1 MSFKIILFLLITV
14 ILTQHCSKSE
24 EVKNDITNTSNSG
37 LTTVDSVKKGNY
49 DLSLLDKT
57 NVFGNV
63 PTVTNLKRQDLLEL
77 SGLACSHKNAG
88 ILYTH
93 EDSGNPNEVYL
104 TNTKGDD
111 LGKIVLDGI
120 PNRDWEDLAS
130 GPGPESS
137 KSYLYVGEI
146 GDNNSAYTT
155 ISVYRFPEPDLTA
168 ASSQTIVHVV
178 PDVLKFTYPK
188 GAVNAESLMLDPLTK
203 DLYILTK
210 QVAQSNLF
218 VARYPQSSSSTT
230 QLIQLASFPFDLLT
244 SADISPDGS
253 EILVRTTG
261 QIWYWKKQPNE
272 TVLNA
277 LLRKP
282 LDAPYSRNEHQG
294 EAICF
299 ASDGSGYFTTS
310 EIKKFPGDI
319 AALSFYKRNP

>member
-1 MSFKIILFLLITV
+1 MSLKIILFLLIAV
-14 ILTQHCSKSE
+14 ILSQHCSKSD
-24 EVKNDITNTSNSG
+24 EVKTDLTNTSNSG
-37 LTTVDSVKKGNY
+37 LSAIDSVKKGNY
-49 DLSLLDKT
+49 DLSLLERT
-57 NVFGNV
+57 NAFGSI

-77 SGLACSHKNAG
+77 SGLACSKSNPG
-88 ILYTH
+88 LLYTH
-93 EDSGNPNEVYL
+93 EDSGNLNEIYI

-137 KSYLYVGEI
+137 KSYLYVGEV
-146 GDNNSAYTT
+146 GDNNSAYTSL
-155 ISVYRFPEPDLTA
+155 SVYRFPEPDLTA

-178 PDVLKFTYPK
+178 PDVLKFSYPK

-210 QVAQSNLF
+210 QQAQSNLF

-230 QLIQLASFPFDLLT
+230 KLIQQASFPFDLLT

-253 EILVRTTG
+253 EIIVRTTG
-261 QIWYWKKQPNE
+261 QIWYWKKQHNE

-277 LLRKP
+277 MLRKP
-282 LDAPYSRNEHQG
+282 MDAPYYRNERQG

-299 ASDGSGYFTTS
+299 AADGSGYFTTS

-319 AALSFYKRNP
+319 AALSFYKRNL